1 MAPSKDQKESLLA
14 RLRHLD
20 RRVRALVMA
29 VIVVM
34 AVGLVIDLPQLSPSQ
49 TLAAEQYQVNTG
61 TPLPLSMPVGAGLR
75 HSRMTGASMTSHNLT
90 AAYFVGRPS
99 ADKLSAETQQ
109 TTKRG

>member
-1 MAPSKDQKESLLA
+1 MLA

-20 RRVRALVMA
+20 RRVQALAMA
-29 VIVVM
+29 IIVVM
-34 AVGLVIDLPQLSPSQ
+34 AVGLAIDLPQPSSSQ
-49 TLAAEQYQVNTG
+49 TMVSDQYQVNISS
-61 TPLPLSMPVGAGLR
+61 PSLLSMPVRADLR

-99 ADKLSAETQQ
+99 ADKRSAETQQ